1 MVVWGAKGPGNL
13 QKLITMKQKS
23 IVKTITLGGLVLF
36 TAITLFLS
44 TSILLDLFGIREHQG
59 NYVPLVI
66 WSNFL
71 CGWLYSLSLLGL
83 FSHKKW
89 SVVPLVVALFIL
101 MGAFTGLL
109 IHILDGGPYEDKTI
123 TALFLRIILTLFFS
137 LGTYVTTKPQL

>member
-13 QKLITMKQKS
+13 QKRITMKQKS

-66 WSNFL
+66 WSNFQ
-71 CGWLYSLSLLGL
+71 CGWLYCLSLLGL

-89 SVVPLVVALFIL
+89 SVVPLY
-101 MGAFTGLL
+101 
-109 IHILDGGPYEDKTI
+109 GGIVHPNGSIYGPIDPY
-123 TALFLRIILTLFFS
+123 FGWGS
-137 LGTYVTTKPQL
+137 V